1 METPTEGEPA
11 GSNGSG
17 PPSEDY
23 ILSGEGLVG
32 AGTGPANSAAMDLGS
47 PAATT
52 LGLTNVVS
60 KRGSEVATG
69 RRHQDLLRQAY
80 APST

>member
-1 METPTEGEPA
+1 
-11 GSNGSG
+11 
-17 PPSEDY
+17 
-23 ILSGEGLVG
+23 VG
-32 AGTGPANSAAMDLGS
+32 TGTGPANSAAMDLGS

-60 KRGSEVATG
+60 KRRSEVATG
-69 RRHQDLLRQAY
+69 RRHQDLRRQAY